1 LRLDQKTWEKQQAIA
16 VLRYNGEK
24 RPILLNELCDKV
36 KELLDEIH
44 HGMFK
49 K

>member
-1 LRLDQKTWEKQQAIA
+1 LEKQQAIA

-24 RPILLNELCDKV
+24 RPILLNELCEKV
-36 KELLDEIH
+36 KELLEEIH
-44 HGMFK
+44 FGMFK